1 MFLDHQRETSHS
13 QPHFIEIGK
22 DSLSVPNCVISVS
35 MTYVIRHTSA
45 SYLLADANI
54 PIKAVQEM
62 LGHKDYRTTMNIY
75 GHALEKSKRAASDRF
90 SELLKE

>member
-1 MFLDHQRETSHS
+1 M
-13 QPHFIEIGK
+13 
-22 DSLSVPNCVISVS
+22 V
-35 MTYVIRHTSA
+35 
-45 SYLLADANI
+45 
-54 PIKAVQEM
+54 AVMNHM